1 MSVSSCRFKTIEEQK
16 QRSYVGAYKSLHID
30 RVDDNLDYECS
41 CAIINLFTVFKEHLV
56 QCVLEV
62 ILGFK
67 GC

>member
-1 MSVSSCRFKTIEEQK
+1 MPVSSCGFKTIEEQK
-16 QRSYVGAYKSLHID
+16 QSSYVGAYKSLHTD

-41 CAIINLFTVFKEHLV
+41 WAILNHFTVFKEHLV